1 MKNHMKLLKWFA
13 VGMLAT
19 NVCACVD
26 LEPEPLSFFAPEN
39 TFMDKEGLEA
49 ALVTSRKQIKHEWF
63 GDCFDAGTCRTPI
76 AYEYAWSDL
85 AVIGSPEVKEL
96 HNMETQLTP
105 TVNADLHLRYWEL
118 GWNGIKYANTVVSRT
133 PLSNIESEEDR
144 NELIAEA
151 YFHRAYW
158 YYLLVNQ
165 WGDVPLIL
173 EEITEPKLDFY
184 TTSRSKI
191 LQQLKTDME
200 FAVQWLPESAEPGCV
215 SRAAGEHL
223 LAKIYL
229 CTGDFQQAVDACTRC
244 INNYGLHLMTTRFG
258 VNASDPTKDVFND
271 LFQEDNISAP
281 ENKEGIFVLQE
292 RYGME
297 GNVSPNGSCRMRNFV
312 PYWSNGAAVMTPDGK
327 QGTTYDAGPYDGYE
341 QLEKY
346 GRGIAKIR
354 PTNYGQYAIWDNCGN
369 DMRHNANNWCDASTL
384 VYNRPESKGG
394 SAEWFGKPIQREF
407 VTDTMR
413 CYFSFPT
420 VKVLIY
426 KDDIN
431 AGKTPTGGFTDT
443 YVFRLA
449 ETYLMRA
456 EANYWLGNI
465 AAATEDV
472 NAIRTRANAP
482 EFASVT
488 LDDILD
494 ERARELFIEEHRKV
508 ELTRIAFLKAQLG
521 QDGYSLSSFSE
532 KNWYY
537 DRMMAKN
544 NFFAEEYYY
553 STNAFVM
560 KPYHV
565 LYPVPLTAIT
575 SNTQGRINQNIGYF
589 GAEDNIP
596 VEELDAMQSE

>member
-1 MKNHMKLLKWFA
+1 MLNVRRQINIIFKWFVA
-13 VGMLAT
+13 GLLTT

-26 LEPEPLSFFAPEN
+26 LEPDPLSFFAPEN

-85 AVIGSPEVKEL
+85 AVIGSPEAKEL

-105 TVNADLHLRYWEL
+105 TTNASLHLRYWEL
-118 GWNGIKYANTVVSRT
+118 AWNGIKYANTVVSRT
-133 PLSNIESEEDR
+133 PKSNIESEEDK
-144 NELIAEA
+144 NELLAEA

-165 WGDVPLIL
+165 WGNVPLIL

-184 TTSRSKI
+184 TESRSTI
-191 LQQLKTDME
+191 LQQLKADME
-200 FAVQWLPESAEPGCV
+200 FAVQWLPESVEPGQV
-215 SRAAGEHL
+215 GRAAGEHL
-223 LAKIYL
+223 LAKICL
-229 CTGDFQQAVDACTRC
+229 CTGDFQEAIDATTRC
-244 INNYGLHLMTTRFG
+244 INNYGLHLMTNRFG
-258 VNASDPTKDVFND
+258 VNASDPTKDVYND
-271 LFQEDNISAP
+271 LFQEDNISSA
-281 ENKEGIFVLQE
+281 ENAEGIFILQE

-297 GNVSPNGSCRMRNFV
+297 GNVSPNGSARMRNFG
-312 PYWSNGAAVMTPDGK
+312 PYWSNGAAVRTPDGK

-341 QLEKY
+341 QVEKY

-354 PTNYGQYAIWDNCGN
+354 PTNYSQYAIWRDCGD
-369 DMRHNANNWCDASTL
+369 DMRHNSNNWCDASTL
-384 VYNRPESKGG
+384 VYNRPASKGG

-431 AGKTPTGGFTDT
+431 AGKTPTGGFTDQ

-456 EANYWLGNI
+456 EANWWLGNI

-472 NAIRTRANAP
+472 NTIRRRANAP
-482 EFASVT
+482 ELNSVT

-494 ERARELFIEEHRKV
+494 
-508 ELTRIAFLKAQLG
+508 
-521 QDGYSLSSFSE
+521 
-532 KNWYY
+532 
-537 DRMMAKN
+537 
-544 NFFAEEYYY
+544 
-553 STNAFVM
+553 
-560 KPYHV
+560 
-565 LYPVPLTAIT
+565 
-575 SNTQGRINQNIGYF
+575 
-589 GAEDNIP
+589 
-596 VEELDAMQSE
+596 